1 MVEFFGYFSVAAIV
15 IVLAVFYSK
24 ARRESL
30 NEALFTDRMHFVVCA
45 PKVFRVSGIICALF
59 FGAIIIFYS
68 FTVAEDD
75 PAYFLLTAIFAGF
88 LVLGAFLAYYAF
100 RWKLVVVDNWLN
112 LTPLFGSKRKYYVRD
127 LTHFKT
133 DPTFGVRAYSNGKQL
148 FLVDSYSVGCGMFVS
163 YLIEKGVKAPD
174 KINLIRQ

>member
-24 ARRESL
+24 ARRESQ
-30 NEALFTDRMHFVVCA
+30 NETLFADRMHFIVCA
-45 PKVFRVSGIICALF
+45 PKVFRVSGIVCASF

-68 FTVAEDD
+68 FTAADDD
-75 PAYFLLTAIFAGF
+75 PAYFPLTSIFTGF
-88 LVLGAFLAYYAF
+88 FILGAFLAYYTF
-100 RWKLVVVDNWLN
+100 RWKLAVVGNWLDF
-112 LTPLFGSKRKYYVRD
+112 TPLFGNKRRYSVLD

-133 DPTFGVRAYSNGKQL
+133 DPTFGVRAYTNEKRL
-148 FLVDSYSVGCGMFVS
+148 FSVDSYSIGCGMLVS

-174 KINLIRQ
+174 KINLLRQ